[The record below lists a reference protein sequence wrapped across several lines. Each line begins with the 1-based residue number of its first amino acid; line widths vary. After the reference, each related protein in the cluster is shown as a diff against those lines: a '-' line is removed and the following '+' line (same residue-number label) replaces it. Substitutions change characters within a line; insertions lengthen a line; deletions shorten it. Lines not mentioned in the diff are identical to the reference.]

1 MKKIFSFLFVLFL
14 FVGCSSNETYIYSK
28 REDSLEKI
36 AKRNFER
43 VQIKYKNEA
52 AYQADI
58 IKWNPDIEVWQEM
71 KKGQIIYIE
80 YPYGEYVGEGAM
92 PDKNV
97 IK

>member
-1 MKKIFSFLFVLFL
+1 MKKIFSFLVMLFL

-43 VQIKYKNEA
+43 VKIKYRDEA

-58 IKWNPDIEVWQEM
+58 IKWNPDIQVWQDM
-71 KKGQIIYIE
+71 KKGQVIYIE
-80 YPYGEYVGEGAM
+80 YPYAEYVGQGYM
-92 PDKNV
+92 PDKSAV
-97 IK
+97 E